1 MFSRASR
8 RSSAPATLTCL
19 FAATATVGLGLAA
32 HAPAQTYTW
41 DDETG
46 DNFWFT
52 VDNWD
57 LNSDF
62 PNAPGES
69 VVIGAPSPTILNN
82 NVNIDS
88 LTVTADGELI
98 INPSLNLDIVTTGF
112 LTNAGTITANNFSD
126 LVFVNT
132 VDNSGLITIADTTAA
147 STTDIE
153 LRSDVDLIG
162 GGTIVLSGADAGIN
176 DVSGTQTLSIV
187 DQLIRGE
194 GNLGQGT
201 ITVINQAGNVIDADV
216 NGGTLTMDGV
226 ASSGNPAITNA
237 GTLQASNGGTLA
249 LPGFGADVLD
259 NTGGTIQALAGS
271 IVLFNS
277 GGSVENGVIQSVGTG
292 EVRIA
297 DNEEASFFDVTFNG
311 DNIVAGNNTDFGVG
325 GTITNTGT
333 ITIADT
339 LAAGQSD
346 LEVQVGGATL
356 TGGGTIVL
364 SGVQAGVNDS
374 TATQTLTIADQT
386 IRGEGNL
393 GRGTITIIHQA
404 GNVIDADVNGGTL
417 TMDGVASSGNPAIT
431 NAGTLQASNGGTL
444 ALPGFGADVL
454 DNTGGTIQALA
465 GSIVLF
471 NSGGSVENGVIQS
484 VGTGEV
490 RIADNEEASFF
501 DVTFNGDNIVAG
513 NNTDFGVGG
522 TITNTGTITI
532 ADTLAAGQSDL
543 EVQVGGATLTG
554 GGTIVLSGT
563 QAGVN
568 DITGTQTLT
577 IADQTIRGE
586 GNLGQGTIV
595 IDNQAGGLIHADV
608 NASTLA
614 INGFGNITNAGE
626 LRATNGA
633 TLSTAKG
640 FTNDG
645 TITAGTASLVDIG
658 GDLVS
663 NGLLQGNGRIEAA
676 SLTNNGTI
684 APGQSAGNLEIQPDT
699 TLSGTSLIDIE
710 IGGTVQVSEYDLAGF
725 VQELVLGGELS
736 VSLIDGFIPT
746 ATDTFTVITADAITG
761 GQFSN
766 VAPGG
771 TLLTDSGLYF
781 FAVQYGSSSPFNA
794 NSVVL
799 TDFRV
804 VPEPTTLALLG
815 LASASLL
822 LRRRA

>member
-201 ITVINQAGNVIDADV
+201 ITVIN
-216 NGGTLTMDGV
+216 
-226 ASSGNPAITNA
+226 
-237 GTLQASNGGTLA
+237 
-249 LPGFGADVLD
+249 
-259 NTGGTIQALAGS
+259 
-271 IVLFNS
+271 
-277 GGSVENGVIQSVGTG
+277 
-292 EVRIA
+292 
-297 DNEEASFFDVTFNG
+297 
-311 DNIVAGNNTDFGVG
+311 
-325 GTITNTGT
+325 
-333 ITIADT
+333 
-339 LAAGQSD
+339 
-346 LEVQVGGATL
+346 
-356 TGGGTIVL
+356 
-364 SGVQAGVNDS
+364 
-374 TATQTLTIADQT
+374 
-386 IRGEGNL
+386 
-393 GRGTITIIHQA
+393 QA

>member
-364 SGVQAGVNDS
+364 SG
-374 TATQTLTIADQT
+374 
-386 IRGEGNL
+386 
-393 GRGTITIIHQA
+393 
-404 GNVIDADVNGGTL
+404 
-417 TMDGVASSGNPAIT
+417 
-431 NAGTLQASNGGTL
+431 
-444 ALPGFGADVL
+444 
-454 DNTGGTIQALA
+454 
-465 GSIVLF
+465 
-471 NSGGSVENGVIQS
+471 
-484 VGTGEV
+484 
-490 RIADNEEASFF
+490 
-501 DVTFNGDNIVAG
+501 
-513 NNTDFGVGG
+513 
-522 TITNTGTITI
+522 
-532 ADTLAAGQSDL
+532 
-543 EVQVGGATLTG
+543 
-554 GGTIVLSGT
+554 T

-586 GNLGQGTIV
+586 GNLGQGAIV